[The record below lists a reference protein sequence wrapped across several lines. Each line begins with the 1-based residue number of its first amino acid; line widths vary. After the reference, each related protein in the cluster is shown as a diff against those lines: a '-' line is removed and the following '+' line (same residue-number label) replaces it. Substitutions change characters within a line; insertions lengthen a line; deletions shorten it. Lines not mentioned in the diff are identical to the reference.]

1 MSNSILKGAIL
12 EQRRELMGN
21 YTRPNIQ
28 RRGLGVLRA
37 IDTAVA
43 SVEDLARVS
52 ATTTFNYN
60 AYDEIGGNHGS
71 WNNAST
77 GTSTVWTIVIPGT
90 SYDEDPEVIIQ
101 TLSAPTGGAYTA
113 AAATTYSI
121 DDATGDI
128 TITAA
133 GPAYADQVLTSSGLF
148 VDTQTVVCGAKTYTS
163 QTVLTNVDGN
173 FAIGTSAAVSLQNLF
188 DAINL
193 TGTPGTQYAAAM
205 TLNPDAEAT
214 AVDATTLTVKAKLWG
229 TGGNSLTSTE
239 TQANQAWGAVNF
251 AGGTTVGSF
260 STLTVTA
267 AVATDTVVINGRTY
281 TYRAALTVPAV
292 ADEILIGASATTSAA
307 NLASALNGTA
317 GEGTTY
323 STGTTFNVDVW
334 GVNTAGALLVTSRN
348 AGAAFDAI
356 TTTETGA
363 NLAWTA
369 GVLASGAG
377 TDARTALRVMIK

>member
-1 MSNSILKGAIL
+1 
-12 EQRRELMGN
+12 MGN

-52 ATTTFNYN
+52 ATTTNNYN
-60 AYDEIGGNHGS
+60 SYDEIGGNHGS
-71 WNNAST
+71 WTNASDAS
-77 GTSTVWTIVIPGT
+77 STVWTIVIPGT

-121 DDATGDI
+121 DATTGDI

-133 GPAYADQVLTSSGLF
+133 GPAYASVILNSTGVF
-148 VDTQTVVCGAKTYTS
+148 TNTQTIVLGTKTYTT
-163 QTVLTNVDGN
+163 QPVLTNVDGN
-173 FAIGTSAAVSLQNLF
+173 VAIGASAAVTHQNLL
-188 DAINL
+188 DAVNL
-193 TGTPGTQYAAAM
+193 TGTPGVQYAAAM
-205 TLNPDAEAT
+205 TAHPEVRCT
-214 AVDATTLTVKAKLWG
+214 AVTATSNTFKSLLWG
-229 TGGNSLTSTE
+229 TGSNTLASTE
-239 TQANQAWGAVNF
+239 TQANAAFTAVTLL
-251 AGGTTVGSF
+251 GGTTVGSF

-281 TYRAALTVPAV
+281 TYRVALTVPAV

-348 AGAAFDAI
+348 AGSAFDAI